1 MSLIFVVSSVRSC
14 SVFVTLASPK
24 SILRQFG
31 VNRDETH
38 RAESAPLPFV
48 ARASLSLSLSLLKK
62 DDEVVE
68 YVIGSRRYLDH
79 DDEADCVFGFSLIFF
94 FVMIFFSLLLVFVLF
109 CC

>member
-1 MSLIFVVSSVRSC
+1 MSLISVVSSVRSC

-38 RAESAPLPFV
+38 RAELPFPSLSFV
-48 ARASLSLSLSLLKK
+48 DARASVSLVKK

-79 DDEADCVFGFSLIFF
+79 EDDAQVSDCVFSFPEF
-94 FVMIFFSLLLVFVLF
+94 
-109 CC
+109 